1 MIVQSVTEAL
11 LAAGLPE
18 GSPGIEA
25 APGKEGGIRTVLL
38 ATDLTPVSDKATTQ
52 AIDLAATIGARLLV
66 VNVID
71 LGERGG
77 GKVMPY
83 AAVPRVDQERS
94 SRERPL
100 LAIVDQARMRA
111 VETTYLLWTGEPGHS
126 IVAAAEAEGADLIV
140 VGTRGLDR
148 AGRFLLGSVS
158 DYVVYHASCPV
169 LVAH

>member
-1 MIVQSVTEAL
+1 MTYFTMTDVLPSGGTAHEPGMGPNEAQ
-11 LAAGLPE
+11 A
-18 GSPGIEA
+18 S
-25 APGKEGGIRTVLL
+25 KIRTVLL
-38 ATDLTPVSDKATTQ
+38 ATDLTPVSDTATDQ
-52 AIDLAATIGARLLV
+52 AIDLAASIGARLLV

-83 AAVPRVDQERS
+83 SGQPRVDQQRAM
-94 SRERPL
+94 REGSL
-100 LAIVDQARMRA
+100 LSVVDRARMRR
-111 VETTYLLWTGEPGHS
+111 VEATYLLWTGEPGHS

-158 DYVVYHASCPV
+158 DYVVYHSACPV